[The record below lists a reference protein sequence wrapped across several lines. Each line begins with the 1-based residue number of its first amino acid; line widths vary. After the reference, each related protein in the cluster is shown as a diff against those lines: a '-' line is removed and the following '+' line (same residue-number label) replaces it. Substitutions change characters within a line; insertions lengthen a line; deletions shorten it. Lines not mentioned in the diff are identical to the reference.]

1 MSEGIPYFGM
11 PFLLEQAGFAG
22 GEEQEQEQGRTMERL
37 QKFFEQNPRGALA
50 FSGGVDSALLVWAA
64 ARFGQDWRAYY
75 VRSDFQP
82 AFELR
87 DARQVAEQCGL
98 AMEVLEVDALACP
111 QIAQNPSDRCYH
123 CKKQIFSR
131 ILSRAQEEGYT
142 LLIDGSNAS
151 DDAEDRP
158 GMRALQEMEVRSP
171 LREAGLTKA
180 EVRRLSKEAGL
191 PTWDKPAYACL
202 ATRIPTGTP
211 IAKGDLQRIERGEEA
226 LASLGFRDFRLRLRG
241 GAAVL
246 QIPEGQQELAFE
258 QRREILQA
266 VGGDFPIIAL
276 DLAART

>member
-22 GEEQEQEQGRTMERL
+22 GEEQEQGRTMERL

-64 ARFGQDWRAYY
+64 ARFGRDWRAYY

-98 AMEVLEVDALACP
+98 AMEVLEVDALACS
-111 QIAQNPSDRCYH
+111 QIAQNPADRCYH

-151 DDAEDRP
+151 DDAGDRP

-191 PTWDKPAYACL
+191 PIWDKPAYACL

-266 VGGDFPIIAL
+266 VGGDFPIVAL

>member
-1 MSEGIPYFGM
+1 
-11 PFLLEQAGFAG
+11 
-22 GEEQEQEQGRTMERL
+22 
-37 QKFFEQNPRGALA
+37 
-50 FSGGVDSALLVWAA
+50 
-64 ARFGQDWRAYY
+64 
-75 VRSDFQP
+75 
-82 AFELR
+82 
-87 DARQVAEQCGL
+87 
-98 AMEVLEVDALACP
+98 
-111 QIAQNPSDRCYH
+111 
-123 CKKQIFSR
+123 
-131 ILSRAQEEGYT
+131 
-142 LLIDGSNAS
+142 
-151 DDAEDRP
+151 
-158 GMRALQEMEVRSP
+158 MRALQEMEVRSP

-266 VGGDFPIIAL
+266 VGGDFPIVAL